1 MSKYVTL
8 VNKEGNATTD
18 VLATEVG
25 LYAEKGWKVK
35 ADGKE
40 KKAADG
46 KEKKAD
52 K

>member
-1 MSKYVTL
+1 MSKYVTM

-25 LYAEKGWKVK
+25 LYTEKGWEVK

-40 KKAADG
+40 KKADG